1 MQSKEMVSII
11 IPVYNVEKYIVECL
25 ESVVNQTY
33 ENLEII
39 LVNDGST
46 DNSKEICLEYAQRDQ
61 RIKLYSKEN
70 GGLSSARNYGL
81 SKVTGNYVFFL
92 DSDDYLVTDT
102 IENLLNMLINTNADV
117 SSVRLA
123 TTTCELEIGI
133 VSNYEIVNAEKAL
146 EFIFTEKK
154 MTTSVSGKLYKVKLW
169 DKILFPTGK
178 IFEDYATLYKVIN
191 KCQVITLSQK
201 SKYYYRP
208 NDTGITGA
216 SFTERKLDYFDV
228 TEDVIHFVSDNYPEL
243 LKFVDMR
250 TTRYAIS
257 IFKDMSRCNYYNDE
271 VIRIIR
277 KIVKDNILEYI
288 MTDYKTSSKMYGLLI
303 VVFPKFAMSLFRRR
317 YE

>member
-154 MTTSVSGKLYKVKLW
+154 
-169 DKILFPTGK
+169 
-178 IFEDYATLYKVIN
+178 
-191 KCQVITLSQK
+191 
-201 SKYYYRP
+201 
-208 NDTGITGA
+208 
-216 SFTERKLDYFDV
+216 
-228 TEDVIHFVSDNYPEL
+228 
-243 LKFVDMR
+243 
-250 TTRYAIS
+250 
-257 IFKDMSRCNYYNDE
+257 
-271 VIRIIR
+271 
-277 KIVKDNILEYI
+277 
-288 MTDYKTSSKMYGLLI
+288 
-303 VVFPKFAMSLFRRR
+303 
-317 YE
+317 